1 VSPGLEQLAWV
12 DRKGRVL
19 APIGQPQQAILQP
32 AISPDG
38 RRVAVR
44 ALEGGRIDIWIHDS
58 DRGTKWPLTSD
69 LPVDSQPA
77 WAPSGKTVAF
87 TSNGRSSGSSA
98 GRNVAL
104 FAMPAEGNAAPTLL
118 VDVEDPTFEAD
129 LSRDGR
135 HLVFAML
142 AFESQEESHYDIWRL
157 PLSDGAKPEPLI
169 ATPASELLP
178 ALAPDG
184 RHLAFMS
191 DRTGRLEVYVSS
203 FPDAQQT
210 WGPISTDGG
219 VQPKWSAR
227 GELFYIDSEGL
238 MSVRIG
244 TSTGFSWST
253 PERVFTEEQLG
264 APLVDHAQVPL
275 TVRYAVADDGERF
288 VVVRNLAGP
297 DSGITIVQNW
307 LAEFSE

>member
-1 VSPGLEQLAWV
+1 
-12 DRKGRVL
+12 
-19 APIGQPQQAILQP
+19 
-32 AISPDG
+32 
-38 RRVAVR
+38 
-44 ALEGGRIDIWIHDS
+44 
-58 DRGTKWPLTSD
+58 
-69 LPVDSQPA
+69 
-77 WAPSGKTVAF
+77 
-87 TSNGRSSGSSA
+87 
-98 GRNVAL
+98 
-104 FAMPAEGNAAPTLL
+104 MPAEGNVAPTLL

-142 AFESQEESHYDIWRL
+142 AFEGQEESESGNYDIWQL

-178 ALAPDG
+178 VLAPDG

-238 MSVRIG
+238 MSVRID
-244 TSTGFSWST
+244 TSAGFS
-253 PERVFTEEQLG
+253 
-264 APLVDHAQVPL
+264 
-275 TVRYAVADDGERF
+275 
-288 VVVRNLAGP
+288 
-297 DSGITIVQNW
+297 
-307 LAEFSE
+307 